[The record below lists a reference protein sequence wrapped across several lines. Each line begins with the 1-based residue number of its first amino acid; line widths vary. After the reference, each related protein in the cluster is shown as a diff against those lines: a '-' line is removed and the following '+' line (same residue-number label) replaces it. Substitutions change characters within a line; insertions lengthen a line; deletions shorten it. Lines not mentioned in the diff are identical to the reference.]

1 MCKEKE
7 ERGTERESSVIV
19 PTVYIEMQKGVK
31 LRSREY
37 VRSKF
42 WHIAMGGGGVSFPEV
57 GRGSGTVWFLDRYQD
72 RPLRYDKP
80 KL

>member
-19 PTVYIEMQKGVK
+19 YIEMQKGDK

-42 WHIAMGGGGVSFPEV
+42 WHTGIAMEGGISFPEV
-57 GRGSGTVWFLDRYQD
+57 GQVSGTVWFLDRYQD